1 MILQKCLF
9 LTKEPKAKTK
19 AFQFGNL
26 TSQFFAN
33 IYLNE
38 LDQFVTRTLKIKYYV
53 RYMDDFVLLFKH
65 KSECIYYKRI
75 IENFLEEHLHL
86 QLNEKSR
93 YYPYSMGVNFC
104 GYRIFTTHRLL
115 RNKSKV
121 KVKKQVKKWNKLY
134 SKRELDIH
142 SATLSL
148 NSWLGHSS
156 HCSAYKLQQK
166 IVNKCDFLL
175 NNRFYSIMENNFLE
189 DMK

>member
-1 MILQKCLF
+1 
-9 LTKEPKAKTK
+9 
-19 AFQFGNL
+19 
-26 TSQFFAN
+26 
-33 IYLNE
+33 
-38 LDQFVTRTLKIKYYV
+38 
-53 RYMDDFVLLFKH
+53 MDDFVLLFKH